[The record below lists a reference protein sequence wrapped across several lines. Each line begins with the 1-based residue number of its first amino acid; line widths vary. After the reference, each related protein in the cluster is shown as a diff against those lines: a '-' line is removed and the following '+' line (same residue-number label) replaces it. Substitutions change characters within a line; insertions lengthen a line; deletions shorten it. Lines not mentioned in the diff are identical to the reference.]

1 MFWLIFMIPDHDIS
15 FHRHAQSDA
24 DYDIAV
30 KYYFFFSSLLNYLIE
45 EMEVDEVQSLR
56 TIYTQK

>member
-1 MFWLIFMIPDHDIS
+1 MIPDHDIS

-30 KYYFFFSSLLNYLIE
+30 KYYFFFLSLLNYLIE